1 MERIQVTKLA
11 QIPEADITF
20 GDMTIFVG
28 EQATGKSIL
37 LQLVKLVLDTE
48 AIVQS
53 LKRRGFD
60 WQEERE
66 KFLYLYF
73 GEGMQ
78 SIWDSDA
85 TKIIVD
91 RREFALDQVLSKSS
105 KVLSRRTSGRAR
117 LRSLLNRRWEKSESL
132 FLIPAN
138 RVITLK
144 GGWPRAFT
152 DYDIGDPYV
161 VKQFSE
167 ELRHLMGEVVMSGE
181 GTIFPPV
188 KQMDRVLQE
197 AIGESVFVD
206 AKVKLDSSELRKRI
220 VLDIE
225 GVELPF
231 MVWSAGQK
239 EFMPLLMGLY
249 LLMPS
254 PRTQKMDNINW
265 VVIEEPEVGLHPK
278 AISVVLTVFLEL
290 MSRGYKVIVSTHSAQ
305 VLELVWAIQ
314 HLVKEGGKPTALLKM
329 LDLRPNSFSRNMAQT
344 ALEKTFKT
352 YYFSWQDKKVR
363 VQDISTLDAEDPDEA
378 VSDFGG
384 LTTFGTKAAEVVSDA
399 VWKGNS

>member
-53 LKRRGFD
+53 LKRNGFD
-60 WQEERE
+60 WQEKRE

-78 SIWDSDA
+78 NIWDSEA
-85 TKIIVD
+85 TKITVD
-91 RREFALDQVLSKSS
+91 RREFALDKVLSRSS
-105 KVLSRRTSGRAR
+105 KVLSGRTRRPF
-117 LRSLLNRRWEKSESL
+117 LLNKTREKSESL

-152 DYDIGDPYV
+152 DYDTGDPYV

-167 ELRHLMGEVVMSGE
+167 ELRHLMGEVAMSGE
-181 GTIFPPV
+181 GAIFPPV
-188 KQMDRVLQE
+188 ERMNRVLQE
-197 AIGESVFVD
+197 TIGESIFVD
-206 AKVKLDSSELRKRI
+206 AEVKLNSSEMRKRI

-239 EFMPLLMGLY
+239 EFMPVLMGLY

-254 PRTQKMDNINW
+254 RRTQKAENINW

-290 MSRGYKVIVSTHSAQ
+290 MRRGYKVIVSTHSAQ

-314 HLVKEGGKPTALLKM
+314 HLVKEGAKPTALLKM
-329 LDLRPNSFSRNMAQT
+329 LDLTPNHFSMKMAQT

-352 YYFSWQDKKVR
+352 YYFSWRDKKVR
-363 VQDISTLDAEDPDEA
+363 VQDISTLEAEDTDEA

-384 LTTFGTKAAEVVSDA
+384 LTAFSTKVSEIVSEA
-399 VWKGNS
+399 IWKGNS